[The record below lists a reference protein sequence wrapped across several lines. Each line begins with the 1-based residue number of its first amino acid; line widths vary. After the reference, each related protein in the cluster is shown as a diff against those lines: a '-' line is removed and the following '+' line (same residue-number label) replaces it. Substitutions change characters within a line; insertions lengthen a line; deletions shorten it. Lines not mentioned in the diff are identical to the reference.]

1 MIWCVLKG
9 TDVEDIVE
17 IPLKFKKY
25 VSMDKEY
32 WFIDYTYK
40 PKIKKIMIVGISAAY
55 DLCAKKYELQYEIL
69 RKRFFLGWK
78 ADVSYSCDY
87 LLNNIFET
95 KEEATAIL
103 AELKGEKQ

>member
-9 TDVEDIVE
+9 RDAEDIVE

-40 PKIKKIMIVGISAAY
+40 PKIKKIMIVGIIAAY

-69 RKRFFLGWK
+69 RKRFLGWK

-95 KEEATAIL
+95 KEEVVKK
-103 AELKGEKQ
+103 LKRLKRRTNV